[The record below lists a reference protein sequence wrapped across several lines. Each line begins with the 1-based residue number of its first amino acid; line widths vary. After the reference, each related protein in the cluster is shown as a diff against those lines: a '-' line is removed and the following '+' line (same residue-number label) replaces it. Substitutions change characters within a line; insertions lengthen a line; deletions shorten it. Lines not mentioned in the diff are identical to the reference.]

1 MDKREFSG
9 REILAG
15 EAPQNLRIPVRL
27 HPKVPAGTVIGWCE
41 YLPIQYRPA
50 ATRAATVGPRP
61 PTACL
66 RPLGAP
72 LCPGHHHIDLAAAAF

>member
-15 EAPQNLRIPVRL
+15 EAPQNFRIPVRL

-41 YLPIQYRPA
+41 NLPIQYQSNEVPNVAEIKTPA
-50 ATRAATVGPRP
+50 GLLPS
-61 PTACL
+61 
-66 RPLGAP
+66 
-72 LCPGHHHIDLAAAAF
+72 

>member
-1 MDKREFSG
+1 LTKDKREFSG

-41 YLPIQYRPA
+41 NLPIQYQSNEAPNVA
-50 ATRAATVGPRP
+50 EIKTRQDYYQVD
-61 PTACL
+61 CYK
-66 RPLGAP
+66 
-72 LCPGHHHIDLAAAAF
+72 